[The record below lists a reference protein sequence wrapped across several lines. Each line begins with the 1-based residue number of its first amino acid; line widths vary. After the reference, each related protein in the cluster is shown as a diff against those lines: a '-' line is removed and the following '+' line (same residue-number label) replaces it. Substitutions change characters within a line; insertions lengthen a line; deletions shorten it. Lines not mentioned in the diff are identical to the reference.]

1 MNPIEIARGNLMWVL
16 KGAAGLFV
24 FRLGLGIFGASRYQ
38 WIIDMLIL
46 AALATIVISSLTGF
60 MTSAESISK
69 GVWPK

>member
-1 MNPIEIARGNLMWVL
+1 MNPIEIAMGNLMWVL
-16 KGAAGLFV
+16 KAAAGLFV
-24 FRLGLGIFGASRYQ
+24 FKIGLSIFNASRYQ

-46 AALATIVISSLTGF
+46 ASLATIVIGSLSGF